1 MTLCRHGK
9 GRATHYTHQLWLH
22 VLERVVLIWGTK
34 RCRNSFYSLFTYN
47 YFTCIQGSNWQSWT
61 KIKDFCRT
69 FQDYFG
75 HFQGHLYSICSVWE
89 QFFFWSWTKSRSD
102 LSTCKNIFT
111 MSSHFQGLSR
121 TTTEIQALSS
131 AWKSSPEIQG
141 LLRTFQD
148 STNPGN
154 IFTKCSTRTVQDFS
168 ADLYK
173 INYAPRLKGLTWP
186 YSHWTVSQN

>member
-121 TTTEIQALSS
+121 TTV
-131 AWKSSPEIQG
+131 
-141 LLRTFQD
+141 LLKFKHFQVLENLPLTCQDRLARTFQN
-148 STNPGN
+148 STNPVYIYISN
-154 IFTKCSTRTVQDFS
+154 SSLMIMCSGTNNNPPPPPPVIMGWR
-168 ADLYK
+168 
-173 INYAPRLKGLTWP
+173 
-186 YSHWTVSQN
+186 